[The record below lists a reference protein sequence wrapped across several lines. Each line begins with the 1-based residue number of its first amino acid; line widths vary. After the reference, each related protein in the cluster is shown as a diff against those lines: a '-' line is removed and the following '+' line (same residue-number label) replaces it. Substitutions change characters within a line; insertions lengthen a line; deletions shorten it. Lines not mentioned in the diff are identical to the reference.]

1 MKVLVLGAG
10 VIGVTSAWYLSRAGH
25 EVTVVEREPEPAS
38 GASHAN
44 GGQISVSHAVPWANP
59 AAPLLIL
66 KWLGRSDAPLK
77 FRPRLDRNQWL
88 WGARFLYECLP
99 ARTCR
104 NTRDILALGHASL
117 AALKALR
124 SELALEYD
132 QQTRGILSVF
142 TERGAFDDAVSHLDL
157 LRAHGIRC
165 EPRTPEQCVA
175 IEPALKAVQPRLV
188 GGVYTPDDESGDAC
202 EFTRRLA
209 SRCAQRGVRFL
220 FGHAVERMVLENGR
234 VKALRVRPAEGGARE
249 LAADAYVMA
258 LGSWSVFLLREA
270 GISVPVYPVKGY
282 SVTLP
287 VRAQD
292 DAPRVSLTDEANK
305 LVFSRLGDRLRVAGT
320 ADLTGY
326 EDGVDTGRCA
336 AILERVFT
344 LFPRAGDRAGV
355 GLWAGLRPATPG
367 NVPLI
372 GATRYPNLFLNTGHG
387 TLGWTLA
394 CGSGHALADIVSGRR
409 PGADFPFLRTI

>member
-10 VIGVTSAWYLSRAGH
+10 VIGVTSAWYLNRAGL
-25 EVTVVEREPEPAS
+25 EVTVVERESEPAS
-38 GASHAN
+38 ATSHAN

-59 AAPLLIL
+59 SAPLLVL
-66 KWLGRSDAPLK
+66 KWLGRTDAPLK
-77 FRPRLDRNQWL
+77 FRPRLDWRQWL
-88 WGARFLYECLP
+88 WGARFLRECLP
-99 ARTCR
+99 ARTRR
-104 NTRDILALGHASL
+104 NTRHILALGRASL

-124 SELALEYD
+124 EELALEYD
-132 QQTRGILSVF
+132 QQTRGILTIC
-142 TERGAFDDAVSHLDL
+142 TERAAFDEALSHLEL
-157 LRAHGIRC
+157 VRERGIRC

-188 GGVYTPDDESGDAC
+188 GGVYAPDDESGDAC
-202 EFTRRLA
+202 AFTRA
-209 SRCAQRGVRFL
+209 VAARCAQSGVRFL
-220 FGHAVERMVLENGR
+220 FGHTVEPIAVENARI
-234 VKALRVRPAEGGARE
+234 KAVRVRAADGASRE

-258 LGSWSVFLLREA
+258 LGSWSPFLLRDA
-270 GISVPVYPVKGY
+270 GIPVPVYPVKGY
-282 SVTLP
+282 SITLP

-292 DAPRVSLTDEANK
+292 DAPRVSLSDEAHK

-320 ADLTGY
+320 AELTGY
-326 EDGVDTGRCA
+326 DDRVDPGRCA

-344 LFPRAGDRAGV
+344 LFPRAGDRAGATM
-355 GLWAGLRPATPG
+355 WAGLRPATPG

-394 CGSGHALADIVSGRR
+394 CGSGQALAEIVSGRR
-409 PGADFPFLRTI
+409 PEADFPFLRTI